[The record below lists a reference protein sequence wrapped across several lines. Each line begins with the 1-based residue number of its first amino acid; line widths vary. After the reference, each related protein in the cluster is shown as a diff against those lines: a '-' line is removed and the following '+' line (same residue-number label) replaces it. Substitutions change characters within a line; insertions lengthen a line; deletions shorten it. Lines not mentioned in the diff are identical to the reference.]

1 MDIGDEEGEERMK
14 LRVLAH
20 TKYQDKAIISQDGI
34 LKSRGRFGER

>member
-1 MDIGDEEGEERMK
+1 MKEGEERMK

-20 TKYQDKAIISQDGI
+20 TKCKDKAIICQDGI